1 MSKEERLRILRL
13 LEEGKI
19 GADDAARLLGALGSD
34 ERANATTSAVIAPA
48 RWLRIRVTDVASG
61 RAKVDVNVPADL
73 VRVAGRFG
81 ARFTQHDVDIDAIM
95 EAARSAKAGQL
106 LDVVDH
112 EDGTHV
118 EVFLE

>member
-19 GADDAARLLGALGSD
+19 GADDAARLLSALGSD
-34 ERANATTSAVIAPA
+34 DRASSTAATVISPA
-48 RWLRIRVTDVASG
+48 RWLRIRVTDLTSG
-61 RAKVDVNVPADL
+61 RAKVDINVPADI
-73 VRVAGRFG
+73 VRIAGRFG
-81 ARFTQHDVDIDAIM
+81 ARFAPEDVDVDAIM
-95 EAARSAKAGQL
+95 AAVRSGKGGQL

-112 EDGTHV
+112 DDGTHV